1 MSNKDPFWHM
11 VNMYLQQLKGLQDGF
26 YKKRVGLQMLDL
38 YWLQFASDLSDIS
51 LALDLPEKKPI
62 RGGSCSAM
70 IKLLNDNKDL
80 YVAHDTWNHYSS
92 MLRIIKSYD
101 FAFHILPNA
110 KYVIPG
116 RKISFSSYPGLLYSG
131 DDYYLLS
138 SGMASLE
145 TTIENNNKEIAKRNT
160 LATECVLEGVRAM
173 VANRIATNGP
183 QWAKIFSAYN
193 SGTMQDAYSPFS
205 LFSSFIFLHFF
216 PFSLMLSFFSFCLS
230 IFLFFTFLFTLSF
243 CLHKFLHSLAFPL
256 LFSCFLFSPNFPS
269 LFLFS
274 FHIFLFSSFSFTL
287 SFLFFFFHTCFSPHF
302 PSLFFLFS
310 SYALFSLFFFRSFS
324 FLFNTFSFTFFFPL
338 MCFSS
343 ISFSLS
349 LCLLFFHAFF
359 HPQIFLHSLS
369 SSSTFSFFL
378 IFLSFFLFSPFT
390 FMLSFF
396 PKFFFTLSLLL
407 SSFFFHPFSFS
418 LMLSFFPKFS
428 SLSLFSFY
436 AFLFLYISFHAFI
449 FLLFFPCTLSL
460 FTPSLFCS
468 FCFFHSFKSF
478 VVFFLS
484 LFLFPQLLS
493 LCFYLLIPLTFLFF
507 SHHFSFCFFSLLS
520 FIFLVKRHF
529 QFYYRFISFSFF
541 LFSSFPFLFFS
552 HSFFLLFFNFFYLLI
567 YFLSFFPSYTFHS
580 FSFSFFSLPC
590 PFFSFFLFPFPFFL
604 LTLSL
609 SLSLNSLFIS
619 SFLSLYNN
627 QWMVVDYNL
636 FTPGRTLPDEGLLIV
651 LEQLPGYIK
660 YEDLTPILK
669 EQRYWG
675 SYNTPYFPEVIKLSK
690 QQDMINQYGDL
701 FTYKNAPRAKIMRRD
716 QGNVTDMKSMIKL
729 MRYND
734 FTHDPLSKCNCTPQG
749 NAELAISARSDLNPA
764 NGSYPQNF
772 LGHRPHGGT
781 DMKLTNSSLARN
793 LQFVAIAGPTYD
805 QVAPFQWSKSDFKN
819 TVSHIG
825 HPDLF
830 QFGPYIFGDD
840 VTKFE

>member
-1 MSNKDPFWHM
+1 MKQSAALLVSSGDCGSGKMMKIKQKSSQVMKTDKNKHVVQLLFFILAAILSDSVAFGQKNYYVSYSQGKFTVHQGEPTQNWITRGIFKDATNSTGWAYLWLQTNPAANDTWQAYGAGLLEASLTSHMITLSGMNTWSDFCQKVKSDKCTKLTAFFKANLHWMMSQVKKMSDKDPFWHM

-80 YVAHDTWNHYSS
+80 YVAHDTWTHYSS
-92 MLRIIKSYD
+92 MLRILKSYD

-145 TTIENNNKEIAKRNT
+145 TTIENNNKKIAKRNT
-160 LATECVLEGVRAM
+160 LPIECVLEGVRAM

-193 SGTMQDAYSPFS
+193 SGT
-205 LFSSFIFLHFF
+205 
-216 PFSLMLSFFSFCLS
+216 
-230 IFLFFTFLFTLSF
+230 
-243 CLHKFLHSLAFPL
+243 
-256 LFSCFLFSPNFPS
+256 
-269 LFLFS
+269 
-274 FHIFLFSSFSFTL
+274 
-287 SFLFFFFHTCFSPHF
+287 
-302 PSLFFLFS
+302 
-310 SYALFSLFFFRSFS
+310 
-324 FLFNTFSFTFFFPL
+324 
-338 MCFSS
+338 
-343 ISFSLS
+343 
-349 LCLLFFHAFF
+349 
-359 HPQIFLHSLS
+359 
-369 SSSTFSFFL
+369 
-378 IFLSFFLFSPFT
+378 
-390 FMLSFF
+390 
-396 PKFFFTLSLLL
+396 
-407 SSFFFHPFSFS
+407 
-418 LMLSFFPKFS
+418 
-428 SLSLFSFY
+428 
-436 AFLFLYISFHAFI
+436 
-449 FLLFFPCTLSL
+449 
-460 FTPSLFCS
+460 
-468 FCFFHSFKSF
+468 
-478 VVFFLS
+478 
-484 LFLFPQLLS
+484 
-493 LCFYLLIPLTFLFF
+493 
-507 SHHFSFCFFSLLS
+507 
-520 FIFLVKRHF
+520 
-529 QFYYRFISFSFF
+529 
-541 LFSSFPFLFFS
+541 
-552 HSFFLLFFNFFYLLI
+552 
-567 YFLSFFPSYTFHS
+567 
-580 FSFSFFSLPC
+580 
-590 PFFSFFLFPFPFFL
+590 
-604 LTLSL
+604 
-609 SLSLNSLFIS
+609 
-619 SFLSLYNN
+619 YNN

-636 FTPGRTLPDEGLLIV
+636 FTPGRTLPDQGLLIV

-669 EQRYWG
+669 EQQYWG
-675 SYNTPYFPEVIKLSK
+675 SYNTPYFPEVIKRSK

-764 NGSYPQNF
+764 NGSYPLNF

-793 LQFVAIAGPTYD
+793 LQFVAIAGPTYG

-825 HPDLF
+825 HPDIF
-830 QFGPYIFGDD
+830 QFGPYIFGDN